1 MVFTAFGQ
9 KKWSRWRNNC
19 IRNDHF
25 GKLRIIAC
33 YSCPI
38 QSYDYTF
45 YFVLFI
51 RNEEAKKVDKQQNWI
66 SVAAIFSRHNFRATT
81 TTTPNQTTNWII
93 TFIWFTYCGA
103 TCFPVVIE
111 YHFIRSF
118 RLTNKHV
125 IYVYILHT
133 LWYDRRLHRAV
144 TAFFSVLRLISL
156 PSYERQ

>member
-1 MVFTAFGQ
+1 MTQ
-9 KKWSRWRNNC
+9 QLHSKWSFRKITNHCMLFVSNSIVWLRFLFRSFYSKWR
-19 IRNDHF
+19 
-25 GKLRIIAC
+25 
-33 YSCPI
+33 S
-38 QSYDYTF
+38 
-45 YFVLFI
+45 
-51 RNEEAKKVDKQQNWI
+51 KKVDKQQNWI
-66 SVAAIFSRHNFRATT
+66 SVAAIFSRHSFHATT
-81 TTTPNQTTNWII
+81 TTTPNHTANWII
-93 TFIWFTYCGA
+93 TFIWCTYCSA